1 MNGQRKYGG
10 YIQWNIIQLL
20 KKEENPAFA
29 TLESATLEN
38 IMLNKISQMQKDKYC
53 MILLTESYKV
63 KLTATENRMVVNRS

>member
-53 MILLTESYKV
+53 MILLICGKKVGFMVRES
-63 KLTATENRMVVNRS
+63 R

>member
-1 MNGQRKYGG
+1 M

-38 IMLNKISQMQKDKYC
+38 CYVKQNKPDAERQ
-53 MILLTESYKV
+53 ILHDLTYGI
-63 KLTATENRMVVNRS
+63 L